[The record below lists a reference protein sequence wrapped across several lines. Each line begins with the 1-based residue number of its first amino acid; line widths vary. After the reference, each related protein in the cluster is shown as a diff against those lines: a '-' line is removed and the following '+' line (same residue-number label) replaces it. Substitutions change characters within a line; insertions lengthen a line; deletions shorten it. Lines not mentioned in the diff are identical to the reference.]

1 MKSTDMEG
9 GTIAS
14 PPHFTPALTFM
25 AGVVFWESTARTLK
39 KKPVFFLLS
48 PPLGALID
56 EETPSSQKQ
65 QRGTL
70 SELTWRL

>member
-1 MKSTDMEG
+1 
-9 GTIAS
+9 
-14 PPHFTPALTFM
+14 M